1 MDKLLTIGMA
11 TYDDYDGVFFT
22 TQSLRMYHEI
32 CNTNEVE
39 FIILDNNPS
48 GKHAKETKRLAEEKL
63 KGKYVTNE
71 TQTSFSKYQI
81 ADYAEGK
88 YVLTMDCHVL
98 LVPGAINSLLDY
110 YKNHPDCKD
119 LVQGPLLYDNLKTV
133 STNFKEEWRG
143 HMWGTWQTLKDEYNK
158 GEPFEIPM
166 QGMGLFSYEL
176 ENWPGIS
183 QHFKGFGAEEGYI
196 AEKFRQNGGK
206 NICLPQLKWVHRFGR
221 PGGVPFKCTVEDRV
235 WNYFVGWME
244 FGVDHPM
251 VQSTY
256 DYFKTQ
262 IKEDRVKGLYEKAKL
277 IYESKQ

>member
-22 TQSLRMYHEI
+22 TQALRMYHEI

-39 FIILDNNPS
+39 FIILDNNPN

-71 TQTSFSKYQI
+71 TQTSFSKYKI
-81 ADYAEGK
+81 AEHATGK

-98 LVPGAINSLLDY
+98 LVPDAIDVLLDY
-110 YKNHPDCKD
+110 YKHHPDCKD
-119 LVQGPLLYDNLKTV
+119 LVQGPLLYDDLKTI
-133 STNFKEEWRG
+133 STNFKEEYRG
-143 HMWGTWQTLKDEYNK
+143 HMWGTWQTLKEEYNK

-176 ENWPGIS
+176 TNWPGIS
-183 QHFKGFGAEEGYI
+183 PHFKGFGAEEGYI

-206 NICLPQLKWVHRFGR
+206 NICIPQLKWIHRFGR
-221 PGGVPFKCTVEDRV
+221 PAGVPFKCTVEDRV

-244 FGVDHPM
+244 FGIDHPM

-262 IKEDRVKGLYEKAKL
+262 IAEEKVKKIYEKAKAL
-277 IYESKQ
+277 YA